1 MSTTIL
7 IVIVVLGLIMPLF
20 WIIGAMTSVGYF
32 CVCTGK
38 DMIVRYQEKKASADT
53 TRNGRTV
60 IPNPLLGFTM
70 ADGGDSIEK
79 EKKGSEERS

>member
-7 IVIVVLGLIMPLF
+7 IVILVFGLIMPLF

-32 CVCTGK
+32 CVYKGK
-38 DMIVRYQEKKASADT
+38 DMIVRYQEKKVSAGT
-53 TRNGRTV
+53 TRKGRAV
-60 IPNPLLGFTM
+60 IPNPQLGFTM

-79 EKKGSEERS
+79 EKKK

>member
-1 MSTTIL
+1 
-7 IVIVVLGLIMPLF
+7 MPLF

-38 DMIVRYQEKKASADT
+38 DMIVRYQEKKASAGT
-53 TRNGRTV
+53 TLKGRMV
-60 IPNPLLGFTM
+60 IPNAQLGLTM

-79 EKKGSEERS
+79 NGKESRERS